1 MLNDKPAIAGFFNEI
16 KTDDDHLIKK
26 IYIEC
31 MVTIALYNLK
41 GGVGKTSSCVNLSYL
56 AAKDGYRT
64 LLWDIDP
71 QGSASFYYQHT
82 NRNKGGI
89 KKLVEKGASLED
101 YRIETDYDHLDII
114 PADMSAKS
122 FDILLEE
129 LKTTKKRLK
138 TVITPLQKRYDF
150 VFIDCPPGF
159 STLTENIFNAV
170 DIVLMP
176 VIPTTLSVRTY
187 QMVKDYFKEKD
198 IDPSKMMCFF
208 TMADLR
214 KNMHNE
220 IMEAL
225 YSDKRF
231 FENYIPYLS
240 DVEKMGIHRAP
251 VEVFAP
257 SSYAAKCFRDLWE
270 EIKEGVLE

>member
-1 MLNDKPAIAGFFNEI
+1 
-16 KTDDDHLIKK
+16 
-26 IYIEC
+26 

-41 GGVGKTSSCVNLSYL
+41 GGVGKTASCVNFAYL
-56 AAKDGYRT
+56 AAQDGYKT

-71 QGSASFYYQHT
+71 QGSASFYYQSKPKH
-82 NRNKGGI
+82 KGGI
-89 KKLVEKGASLED
+89 KKRIEKDADLED
-101 YRIETDYDHLDII
+101 AIMATDYENLDII
-114 PADMSAKS
+114 PADLSAKS
-122 FDILLEE
+122 FDVILEE
-129 LKTTKKRLK
+129 MKSSKKRLK
-138 TVITPLQKRYDF
+138 NILQPLNKLYDF

-159 STLTENIFNAV
+159 SVLSENIFNAA

-187 QMVKDYFKEKD
+187 NMVKDYFKEKN
-198 IDPSKMMCFF
+198 IDLLKMMCFF

-220 IMEAL
+220 IMETL
-225 YSDKRF
+225 YKDKKF

-240 DVEKMGIHRAP
+240 DVEKMGIHKAP
-251 VEVFAP
+251 VETYAKG
-257 SSYAAKCFRDLWE
+257 SYAAQCYRDLWA